1 MMEHKKKIGE
11 EHGMSALRAQLKKA
25 VADQGLSSG
34 VDYNKMNFGTVHP
47 VQSCAEPSDL
57 LSESLV
63 TILNAGCLVRGSR
76 HLGSERGQNRGITPS
91 RLQQLRLP

>member
-1 MMEHKKKIGE
+1 MMERNEKIGE
-11 EHGMSALRAQLKKA
+11 LTGMSALRAQLKKA

-47 VQSCAEPSDL
+47 VQSCAEPSDFF
-57 LSESLV
+57 SESLV

-76 HLGSERGQNRGITPS
+76 HFGSERGQNRRITPN